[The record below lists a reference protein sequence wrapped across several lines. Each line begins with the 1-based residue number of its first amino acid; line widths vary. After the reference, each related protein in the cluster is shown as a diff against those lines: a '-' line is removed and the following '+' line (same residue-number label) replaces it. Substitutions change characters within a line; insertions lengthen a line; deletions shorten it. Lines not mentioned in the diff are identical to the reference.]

1 MRILALPK
9 FSDRNPYTSLL
20 YTAVENLGVEVVE
33 FDPRAGSPSKGDLLH
48 VHWPDWFLG
57 RRNPIAVMRECATW
71 IDGLRALK
79 SNGTKL
85 VWTVHNLHSHEA
97 RHGLAQK
104 KLWKEFVPMVDGC
117 ICLSDVSM
125 TLVRKQFPALT
136 CPATTVPHGHYRD
149 VYPNTVSREDA
160 RRKLG
165 ISPSTFVF
173 VHVGM
178 VRGYKNVPELIQAF
192 RGVEGDVALLIAGE
206 VFDEGLKRRI
216 EAATEEEGRVRLSLK
231 RVGDEE
237 LQDYFNAADVAVFP
251 YRDILNSGSAL
262 MALSFDTPVLV
273 PAIGSMPE
281 LRETIG
287 PDWVRTYNGP
297 FGTRALKDAMKWA
310 TEVARPLRAPLNQ
323 LDWSVLAKKTVK
335 FYSQVLG
342 S

>member
-1 MRILALPK
+1 
-9 FSDRNPYTSLL
+9 
-20 YTAVENLGVEVVE
+20 
-33 FDPRAGSPSKGDLLH
+33 
-48 VHWPDWFLG
+48 
-57 RRNPIAVMRECATW
+57 
-71 IDGLRALK
+71 
-79 SNGTKL
+79 
-85 VWTVHNLHSHEA
+85 
-97 RHGLAQK
+97 
-104 KLWKEFVPMVDGC
+104 MVDGC

-125 TLVRKQFPALT
+125 TLVHKQFPALT

-165 ISPSTFVF
+165 IGPSAFVF

-192 RGVEGDVALLIAGE
+192 REVEGDVALVVAGE

-216 EAATEEEGRVRLSLK
+216 VAAVEGEGRALLSLK
-231 RVGDEE
+231 RVGDDE
-237 LQDYFNAADVAVFP
+237 LQDYFSAADVAVFP

-287 PDWVRTYNGP
+287 AEWVHTYDGA
-297 FGTRALKDAMKWA
+297 FGTKALKDAMTWA
-310 TEVARPLRAPLNQ
+310 TEVARQPRAPLDE
-323 LDWSVLAKKTVK
+323 LDWSVLAKRTVE